1 MKKYYLDTSTVC
13 QYSNKLEKF
22 KNKNIFTSILVIFE
36 LLSGVNNEKEFFLRK
51 SVIKIYVN
59 LIFKL
64 TGLFILKK
72 CINHLGLNT
81 LVLNLLS

>member
-1 MKKYYLDTSTVC
+1 MKKYYLDTSTVR

-51 SVIKIYVN
+51 YYVFFE
-59 LIFKL
+59 LRL
-64 TGLFILKK
+64 QY
-72 CINHLGLNT
+72 T
-81 LVLNLLS
+81 L